1 MAPFVRSAGIRGLL
15 SDPRPRQVA
24 GAATLTRVLGWGAYR
39 GVVAIRDAR
48 LLIGASA
55 ASQLGDW
62 LYNAALLAYVYIA
75 TGSAAWVGA
84 ATICRLLP
92 YAMLGPFGG
101 VVADRYD
108 RRTVLLLGD
117 LLRVL
122 LMVALAVAVAAEGP
136 IVFVIALA
144 ALSSV
149 AGSAERPA
157 AMALLPRLVG
167 EARLGPANALL
178 HTVQELGVVV
188 GPAIGAILLT
198 VASTWVPFAV
208 NALTFV
214 ISALLITQLRR
225 RPAAAA
231 VAEAEPAAAQL
242 KEGLSVVWRTAYV
255 VPIFLIVGMVELT
268 YGAQTV
274 QLVLYAQQKLGLGA
288 EGYGYLLAAAGLGG
302 LLSIVVNARL
312 STSSAVSRIV
322 VGAAVVFCATQ
333 LVYARSDVVAVA
345 LVVTVLGGIGLVACE
360 VVAETTLARVVPGD
374 VLGRVMGF
382 YDALMVAAMVVGAV
396 LAPVLIDVWSLSTS
410 LLVVG
415 AAAVV
420 VTVACLAGLRGLDAA
435 SRRRAEALASRVA
448 ILAKVPLAQGVPQ
461 IVLEELAAASQLCPL
476 PPGVDV
482 VVQGA
487 PAHAFYVVVDG
498 EVVVHRDD
506 SEVVRLGPGEWFGE
520 RGLLD
525 RAPRNATVTTTI
537 DSKVLRL
544 EGSVLLD
551 ALDAAPTL
559 RSELVGGGRRP
570 GVPAPRTALVD
581 DPRWEAS

>member
-1 MAPFVRSAGIRGLL
+1 MLGNRRRY
-15 SDPRPRQVA
+15 DE
-24 GAATLTRVLGWGAYR
+24 RVLGWGAYR

-75 TGSAAWVGA
+75 TGSAAWVGV
-84 ATICRLLP
+84 ATICRLVP
-92 YAMLGPFGG
+92 YAVLGPFGG

-108 RRTVLLLGD
+108 RRQVLLIGD

-122 LMVALAVAVAAEGP
+122 LMVSLAGAVAAGSP
-136 IVFVIALA
+136 IAVVIALT

-149 AGSAERPA
+149 AGAAERPA
-157 AMALLPRLVG
+157 SMALLPRLVG

-198 VASTWVPFAV
+198 VAATWVPFAV
-208 NALTFV
+208 NALTFGV
-214 ISALLITQLRR
+214 SALLIFRLRR
-225 RPAAAA
+225 RPAAAGT
-231 VAEAEPAAAQL
+231 AEPEPAAAQL
-242 KEGLSVVWRTAYV
+242 REGLSTIRRTAYV
-255 VPIFLIVGMVELT
+255 VPIFLIVAMVELT

-274 QLVLYAQQKLGLGA
+274 QLVLYAQQELGLGA

-312 STSSAVSRIV
+312 STSSAVSRIL
-322 VGAAVVFCATQ
+322 VGTAVVVCATQ
-333 LVYARSDVVAVA
+333 LVYARSDIVLVA
-345 LVVTVLGGIGLVACE
+345 LLVTAVGGIGLVACE
-360 VVAETTLARVVPGD
+360 VVAETTLARVVPGE

-382 YDALMVAAMVVGAV
+382 YDSLMVAAMVVGAV
-396 LAPVLIDVWSLSTS
+396 LAPVLIDVSSLSTS

-415 AAAVV
+415 A
-420 VTVACLAGLRGLDAA
+420 VTMSITLACLAGVRGLDAI

-448 ILAKVPLAQGVPQ
+448 ILDRVPLAQGVPQ
-461 IVLEELAAASQLCPL
+461 IVLEELAAAAQLCPL

-498 EVVVHRDD
+498 EVVVHRDGT
-506 SEVVRLGPGEWFGE
+506 EVIRLGPGEWFGE
-520 RGLLD
+520 RGLID
-525 RAPRNATVTTTI
+525 RAPRNATVTTTV
-537 DSKVLRL
+537 DSNVLRL
-544 EGSVLLD
+544 EAGVLLD
-551 ALDAAPTL
+551 ALETAPTL
-559 RSELVGGGRRP
+559 RSELAGGGRRP
-570 GVPAPRTALVD
+570 GRPRPAPRSSTTPGGARRERGRRGARGRRRRV
-581 DPRWEAS
+581 